1 MQQEVAD
8 MTVQLP
14 PHQVKQLVVRTF
26 LELGLAQPSL
36 FGLKETIFV
45 DGGRCLARS
54 YRVETLQAVWDI
66 DAGIIR
72 FVDSAGHVLRT
83 VNLLEEVTPQL
94 MAA

>member
-1 MQQEVAD
+1 

-14 PHQVKQLVVRTF
+14 AHQVKQLVVRIF
-26 LELGLAQPSL
+26 LDLGLEQPSL

-54 YRVETLQAVWDI
+54 YRVATLQAVWDV
-66 DAGIIR
+66 DAGVIR
-72 FVDSAGHVLRT
+72 FVDSAGSVLRT
-83 VNLLEEVTPQL
+83 VNLLEEVVPQL

>member
-1 MQQEVAD
+1 

-14 PHQVKQLVVRTF
+14 SRQVKQLVVRTF

-36 FGLKETIFV
+36 FGLKETMFV

-66 DAGIIR
+66 DEGIIR

-83 VNLLEEVTPQL
+83 VNLLEEVMPQL

>member
-8 MTVQLP
+8 MTAQLP

-36 FGLKETIFV
+36 FALKETIFV

-54 YRVETLQAVWDI
+54 YRAATLQAVWDI
-66 DAGIIR
+66 DEGIIR
-72 FVDSAGHVLRT
+72 FVDSDGNVLRT
-83 VNLLEEVTPQL
+83 VNLLEEVVPQL

>member
-1 MQQEVAD
+1 

-14 PHQVKQLVVRTF
+14 SHQVKRLVVRTF
-26 LELGLAQPSL
+26 LDLGLAQPSL

-54 YRVETLQAVWDI
+54 YQVETLQAVWDI
-66 DAGIIR
+66 DEGIIR
-72 FVDSAGHVLRT
+72 FVDSAGNVLRT
-83 VNLLEEVTPQL
+83 VNLLEEVMPQL